1 MCGVQWRAPI
11 HCRRLCITNDEII
24 NHKIKKKR
32 LKTGFQL
39 FEKDLKIRSKLVK
52 TRCDKFKIMIFLHRL
67 YIKDGFGH
75 SFWMAVLLQTLA
87 VKEVEFQ
94 NYWPK
99 CVKLQ
104 TVIIVQVY
112 ILYTFILKEF
122 PNFIYEFELIK
133 WSLCLSSIRKI
144 DGLLGVAGW
153 IQASHRCHLPML
165 SSCLWHHWSCPIIFL
180 PAFFRPISSHATYFK
195 SAHRS
200 FYFADPFVQWCVGF
214 FQF

>member
-1 MCGVQWRAPI
+1 M
-11 HCRRLCITNDEII
+11 
-24 NHKIKKKR
+24 
-32 LKTGFQL
+32 
-39 FEKDLKIRSKLVK
+39 K

-67 YIKDGFGH
+67 YIKDGFGLH
-75 SFWMAVLLQTLA
+75 ILNGRCRV
-87 VKEVEFQ
+87 VEFQ

-133 WSLCLSSIRKI
+133 WSLCVSSIRKI

-153 IQASHRCHLPML
+153 IQASHRFHLPML
-165 SSCLWHHWSCPIIFL
+165 SSCLGHHWSCPIIFL

-200 FYFADPFVQWCVGF
+200 FYFADAFVQWCVGC